1 MWHSS
6 AYAIRILQTQ
16 TEKRSTMTEHNAS
29 QDELWVARAY
39 TQTIEIMLSKSIRTG
54 EIETLIN
61 QLFRRASK

>member
-1 MWHSS
+1 MRHWS
-6 AYAIRILQTQ
+6 AYAIRISQTP

-29 QDELWVARAY
+29 QDELWVATAY

-54 EIETLIN
+54 EAETLIN